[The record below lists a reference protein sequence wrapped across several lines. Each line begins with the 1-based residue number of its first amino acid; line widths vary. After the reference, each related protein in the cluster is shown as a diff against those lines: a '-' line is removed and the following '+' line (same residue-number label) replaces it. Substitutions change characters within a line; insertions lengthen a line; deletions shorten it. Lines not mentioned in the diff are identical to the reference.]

1 MAVVSK
7 NLRIDKGTDFSA
19 DLVVKTSTGSTRDL
33 SGYTAVAKLRKSP
46 KSSTAYSFTTSI
58 SGGTITLTMSD
69 VVTATL
75 PSGINTYDVVI
86 TSTSSPYLKEKV
98 YEGTITVYDTTSV

>member
-33 SGYTAVAKLRKSP
+33 SGHTAVAKLRKSP
-46 KSSTAYSFTTSI
+46 KSSTSYSFTTSI
-58 SGGTITLTMSD
+58 SGGTITLTMTD
-69 VVTATL
+69 TVTATL

-86 TSTSSPYLKEKV
+86 TNTSTELKEKV
-98 YEGTITVYDTTSV
+98 YDGTITVYDTTSV

>member
-19 DLVVKTSTGSTRDL
+19 DLVVRDSTGSTRDL
-33 SGYTAVAKLRKSP
+33 SSASAVAKLRKSP
-46 KSSTAYSFTTSI
+46 NSSTAYSFTTSI
-58 SGGTITLTMSD
+58 SGGTITLTMTD
-69 VVTATL
+69 TVTATL
-75 PSGINTYDVVI
+75 SSGINTYDVVI
-86 TSTSSPYLKEKV
+86 TESGLKEKV